1 MTAQVVVVMGP
12 TASGKS
18 TLGVALAEALG
29 CTFIDGDTLHSPEN
43 LAKMTAGIPLTDAD
57 RRPWLDRVS
66 GVIDVWLRERQS
78 GVLACSALR
87 RAYRDRLRRPGV
99 LIVQAW
105 APPEVL
111 RARLRHRSGH
121 FMPASLLDSQLATL
135 EAPAP
140 DESIPR
146 IDTTQPLSRSVE
158 TLRALLD
165 R

>member
-1 MTAQVVVVMGP
+1 MTAQVVLVMGP

-18 TLGVALAEALG
+18 MLGAALAQSLG
-29 CTFIDGDTLHSPEN
+29 WKFLDGDDLHPPEN
-43 LAKMTAGIPLTDAD
+43 VAKMAAGIPLTDAD
-57 RRPWLDRVS
+57 RGPWLARVSDGIDAWLREGQS
-66 GVIDVWLRERQS
+66 GVI
-78 GVLACSALR
+78 ACSALR
-87 RAYRDRLRRPGV
+87 RAYRDRLRRPGL
-99 LIVQAW
+99 LIVEAW

-111 RARLRHRSGH
+111 RARILQRPGH

-146 IDTTQPLSRSVE
+146 IDTTQPLSQSVE
-158 TLRALLD
+158 TIRALLD